1 MVYLIVWGFELTFFP
16 AQNLLE
22 LVKQFGL
29 LEWPVVFAA
38 GDLVRQEIH

>member
-1 MVYLIVWGFELTFFP
+1 MVYFVVRGFELTFFS

-22 LVKQFGL
+22 LVKQLGL

-38 GDLVRQEIH
+38 GDLVWQ